1 MKKNKSIIL
10 LSGGLDSVVSLALL
24 LKTHNIELAVT
35 FNYGQKASEKEI
47 IAAKLL
53 TQHYHIKHKVIELN
67 WLKEITHTSL
77 VSDEISLPNLEIDNL
92 DNQEM
97 AKKTAKS
104 VWVPNR
110 NGLFVNIAACFA
122 DSYNYSH
129 IIIGANKEEAAT
141 FIDNGPEFINKINI
155 SLEHSTNNAPKVIAP
170 LIDKTKNDI
179 IKIAIDKNIPF
190 NLIRSCYKNEEK
202 HCGACESCNRLKRA
216 IISNNRDDLLK
227 LIF

>member
-47 IAAKLL
+47 IAAKLI

-170 LIDKTKNDI
+170 LIDKTKMT
-179 IKIAIDKNIPF
+179 
-190 NLIRSCYKNEEK
+190 
-202 HCGACESCNRLKRA
+202 
-216 IISNNRDDLLK
+216 LLK
-227 LIF
+227 LL